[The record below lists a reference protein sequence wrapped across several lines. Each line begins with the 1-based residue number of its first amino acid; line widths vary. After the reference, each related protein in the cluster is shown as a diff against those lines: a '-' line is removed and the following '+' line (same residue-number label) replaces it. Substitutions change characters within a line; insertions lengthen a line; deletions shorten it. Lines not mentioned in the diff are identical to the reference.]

1 MTAVQLLIVA
11 LAGVAVAGVLGAFM
25 IAYRRSGAAP
35 GQPRRPGRSWRST
48 VPRETRKADRSALP
62 SPVVAAGPPAPDGG
76 GPAPAEADEA
86 PPEAEA
92 AEEPDGEEG
101 EEPAAVPA
109 AAAAMQT
116 VDVMRVEELSPQE
129 AGVNRRQFFTR
140 ALGITFGAFM
150 GLNGVAYLGFLWPR
164 LSGGF
169 GSDID
174 VGAVADIQAEVIQ
187 SDGSIL
193 PKFVPEARAYIVPFA
208 EADLSRSQ
216 FGGLPV
222 AVGGLSAL
230 FQRCVHLGCRV
241 PWCETSQGFECPCHG
256 SKYNYAGEYE
266 AGPAP
271 RNLDRFEVAEENGR
285 MIVKTGT
292 IFQTARAVAK
302 TVPYPQGPSCIAL
315 TTTDEEA

>member
-1 MTAVQLLIVA
+1 MTAAQLLIVA
-11 LAGVAVAGVLGAFM
+11 LAGAAVAGVLGAFM
-25 IAYRRSGAAP
+25 IAYRRSGAPP
-35 GQPRRPGRSWRST
+35 GPPRPRRSWKSA
-48 VPRETRKADRSALP
+48 VPRETRKADRSGLP
-62 SPVVAAGPPAPDGG
+62 SPVSAAGPPAPAAA
-76 GPAPAEADEA
+76 GPAAEEEA
-86 PPEAEA
+86 VPPEAAGA
-92 AEEPDGEEG
+92 AEEPAVEE
-101 EEPAAVPA
+101 EA
-109 AAAAMQT
+109 AAAAVRT
-116 VDVMRVEELSPQE
+116 VEVMRVEELSPQE

-174 VGAVADIQAEVIQ
+174 VGAVSDIQAEVIQ

-193 PKFVPEARAYIVPFA
+193 PKFVPEARAYIVPFS

-271 RNLDRFEVAEENGR
+271 RNLDRFEVTEENGR

-302 TVPYPQGPSCIAL
+302 TVAYPQGPSCIAL
-315 TTTDEEA
+315 TTDAEEA

>member
-1 MTAVQLLIVA
+1 MTAAQLLITA
-11 LAGVAVAGVLGAFM
+11 LAGAAVAGVLGAFM
-25 IAYRRSGAAP
+25 IAYRRSGAPP
-35 GQPRRPGRSWRST
+35 GTTRPRRSWKSA

-62 SPVVAAGPPAPDGG
+62 SPVSVASPPAP
-76 GPAPAEADEA
+76 PEAGQAAGEAA
-86 PPEAEA
+86 PPPEAAEA
-92 AEEPDGEEG
+92 AEEPAGEE
-101 EEPAAVPA
+101 EAPAAVR
-109 AAAAMQT
+109 T
-116 VDVMRVEELSPQE
+116 VEVMRVEELSPQE

-174 VGAVADIQAEVIQ
+174 VGAVSDIQAEVIQ

-193 PKFVPEARAYIVPFA
+193 PKFVPEARAYIVPFS

-222 AVGGLSAL
+222 VVGGLSAL

-271 RNLDRFEVAEENGR
+271 RNLDRFEVTEENGR

-302 TVPYPQGPSCIAL
+302 TVAYPQGPSCIAL
-315 TTTDEEA
+315 TTADEEA

>member
-11 LAGVAVAGVLGAFM
+11 ISGVVVVGVLGAFV
-25 IAYRRSGAAP
+25 IAYRRTSGP
-35 GQPRRPGRSWRST
+35 PRQARSWRSA
-48 VPRETRKADRSALP
+48 VSRETRKADRSAIPTGLVVRRP
-62 SPVVAAGPPAPDGG
+62 EPIPEPEPVVAEVPDEPDVSPAPV
-76 GPAPAEADEA
+76 
-86 PPEAEA
+86 
-92 AEEPDGEEG
+92 
-101 EEPAAVPA
+101 AV
-109 AAAAMQT
+109 QT
-116 VDVMRVEELSPQE
+116 VEVVRVEELSPQE

-140 ALGITFGAFM
+140 ALGITFGAFL
-150 GLNGVAYLGFLWPR
+150 GLNGIAYLAFLWPR

-174 VGAVADIQAEVIQ
+174 VGALADLQAEILQ
-187 SDGSIL
+187 DDGSIL
-193 PKFVPEARAYIVPFA
+193 PKFVPEARAYVIPFA
-208 EADLSRSQ
+208 ESDMSRSQ
-216 FGGLPV
+216 FDGMPV
-222 AVGGLSAL
+222 VAGGLSAL

-271 RNLDRFEVAEENGR
+271 RNLDRFEVFDQNGR

-292 IFQTARAVAK
+292 IFQTARAIAK

>member
-1 MTAVQLLIVA
+1 MTAAQLLIVA
-11 LAGVAVAGVLGAFM
+11 LAGAAVAGVLGAFM
-25 IAYRRSGAAP
+25 IAYRRSGSPP
-35 GQPRRPGRSWRST
+35 GPPRPRRSWKSA
-48 VPRETRKADRSALP
+48 VPRETRKADRSGLP
-62 SPVVAAGPPAPDGG
+62 SPVSVGSPPAP
-76 GPAPAEADEA
+76 GP
-86 PPEAEA
+86 A
-92 AEEPDGEEG
+92 AEEEAELPEAAGAAEEEAGGEE
-101 EEPAAVPA
+101 APA
-109 AAAAMQT
+109 AAVRT
-116 VDVMRVEELSPQE
+116 VEVMRVEELSPQE

-174 VGAVADIQAEVIQ
+174 VGAVSDIQAEVIQ

-193 PKFVPEARAYIVPFA
+193 PKFVPEARAYIVPFS

-271 RNLDRFEVAEENGR
+271 RNLDRFEVTEENGR

-302 TVPYPQGPSCIAL
+302 TVAYPQGPSCIAL
-315 TTTDEEA
+315 TTADEEA

>member
-25 IAYRRSGAAP
+25 IAYRRSGDAP
-35 GQPRRPGRSWRST
+35 GQPRRPPRTRGPA

-62 SPVVAAGPPAPDGG
+62 SPVVVAAP
-76 GPAPAEADEA
+76 PAPAEAGPAA
-86 PPEAEA
+86 PDGAAPEAQVAEEEA
-92 AEEPDGEEG
+92 AEEPDGEES
-101 EEPAAVPA
+101 A

-208 EADLSRSQ
+208 EADLTRSQ

-222 AVGGLSAL
+222 VVGGLSAL

-302 TVPYPQGPSCIAL
+302 TVSYPQGPSCIAL
-315 TTTDEEA
+315 TTTEEA

>member
-1 MTAVQLLIVA
+1 MTTLQLLIVA
-11 LAGVAVAGVLGAFM
+11 ISGVVVLGVLGAFV
-25 IAYRRSGAAP
+25 IAYRRSSAS
-35 GQPRRPGRSWRST
+35 PRPPRSWRSA
-48 VPRETRKADRSALP
+48 VSRETRKADRSAIPTRLVVRRP
-62 SPVVAAGPPAPDGG
+62 EPVPEPEPVVSDVPAEPEVSPAPV
-76 GPAPAEADEA
+76 
-86 PPEAEA
+86 
-92 AEEPDGEEG
+92 
-101 EEPAAVPA
+101 AV
-109 AAAAMQT
+109 QT
-116 VDVMRVEELSPQE
+116 VDVVRVEELSPQE

-140 ALGITFGAFM
+140 ALGITFGAFL
-150 GLNGVAYLGFLWPR
+150 GLNGISYLAFLWPR

-174 VGAVADIQAEVIQ
+174 VGALADLNAEVIQ

-193 PKFVPEARAYIVPFA
+193 PKFVPEARAYIIPFA
-208 EADLSRSQ
+208 ESDMSRSQ
-216 FGGLPV
+216 FDGMPV
-222 AVGGLSAL
+222 VAGGLSAL

-271 RNLDRFEVAEENGR
+271 RNLDRFEVFDDNGR

-292 IFQTARAVAK
+292 IFQTARAIAK

-315 TTTDEEA
+315 TTTDGEA

>member
-1 MTAVQLLIVA
+1 MTAAQLLIAA
-11 LAGVAVAGVLGAFM
+11 LAGAAVAGVLGAFM
-25 IAYRRSGAAP
+25 IAYRRSGAPP
-35 GQPRRPGRSWRST
+35 GTTRPRRSWKSA

-62 SPVVAAGPPAPDGG
+62 SPVSVVSP
-76 GPAPAEADEA
+76 PAPAEAGQAAGEA
-86 PPEAEA
+86 APPPEAAGA
-92 AEEPDGEEG
+92 AEEPAGEE
-101 EEPAAVPA
+101 EAAAPAAVR
-109 AAAAMQT
+109 T
-116 VDVMRVEELSPQE
+116 VEVMRVEELSPQE

-174 VGAVADIQAEVIQ
+174 VGAVSDIQAEVIQ

-193 PKFVPEARAYIVPFA
+193 PKFVPEARAYIVPFS

-222 AVGGLSAL
+222 VVGGLSAL

-271 RNLDRFEVAEENGR
+271 RNLDRFEVTEENGR
-285 MIVKTGT
+285 MVVKTGT

-302 TVPYPQGPSCIAL
+302 TVAYPQGPSCIAL
-315 TTTDEEA
+315 TTADEEA

>member
-1 MTAVQLLIVA
+1 MTALQLLIVA
-11 LAGVAVAGVLGAFM
+11 ISAVVVLGVLGAFL
-25 IAYRRSGAAP
+25 IAYRRSGES
-35 GQPRRPGRSWRST
+35 PRPSGAWRSG
-48 VPRETRKADRSALP
+48 VSRETRRADSSRIP
-62 SPVVAAGPPAPDGG
+62 SPLVVRQPEPAMDEP
-76 GPAPAEADEA
+76 EVEEA
-86 PPEAEA
+86 PSEAPEAVV
-92 AEEPDGEEG
+92 
-101 EEPAAVPA
+101 PAAV
-109 AAAAMQT
+109 QT
-116 VDVMRVEELSPQE
+116 VEVMQVEELSPQE

-140 ALGITFGAFM
+140 ALGITFGAFL
-150 GLNGVAYLGFLWPR
+150 GLNAISYLAFLWPR

-174 VGAVADIQAEVIQ
+174 VGAVADLQTDVIL

-193 PKFVPEARAYIVPFA
+193 PKFVPEARAFIVPFA
-208 EADLSRSQ
+208 ESDISRSQ
-216 FGGLPV
+216 FEGMPV
-222 AVGGLSAL
+222 VVGGLSAL

-271 RNLDRFEVAEENGR
+271 RNLDRFEVFEENGR
-285 MIVKTGT
+285 YIVKTGT
-292 IFQTARAVAK
+292 IFQTARAIAK

>member
-1 MTAVQLLIVA
+1 MTAAQLLIVA
-11 LAGVAVAGVLGAFM
+11 LAGAAVAGVLGAFM
-25 IAYRRSGAAP
+25 IAYRRSGAPP
-35 GQPRRPGRSWRST
+35 GQPRPGRSWKSA

-62 SPVVAAGPPAPDGG
+62 SPVSVASPPAA
-76 GPAPAEADEA
+76 PAPAEAGQAAGEEAA
-86 PPEAEA
+86 PPEAAGA
-92 AEEPDGEEG
+92 AEEPAGEE
-101 EEPAAVPA
+101 EAPAAVR
-109 AAAAMQT
+109 T
-116 VDVMRVEELSPQE
+116 VEVMRVEELSPQE

-174 VGAVADIQAEVIQ
+174 VGAVSDIQAEVIQ

-193 PKFVPEARAYIVPFA
+193 PKFVPEARAYIVPFS

-222 AVGGLSAL
+222 VVGGLSAL

-271 RNLDRFEVAEENGR
+271 RNLDRFEVTEENGR

-302 TVPYPQGPSCIAL
+302 TVAYPQGPSCIAL
-315 TTTDEEA
+315 TTADEEA